1 MPPRLMA
8 GNVGPAYTR
17 PDLLRALPYY
27 ELIADCLGG
36 SLQVKAR
43 AEQYLPSPNLE
54 ESTENSSRYADNYLR
69 RAIFYNVTG
78 RTLAGL
84 TGQVFAHPTM
94 IQVPDE
100 LEDFVEDAGGTGVRL
115 IQTIKQA
122 VETVIAYG
130 RGGLWVD
137 YSSRTT
143 MNDEMA
149 RPYLWFFRP
158 EDIIN
163 WRVIVENGRRKL
175 SLVVLR
181 AQLEDTTD
189 PYELCYRTYY
199 FVLRLKGGVYTVEVY
214 EGGRQ
219 SGIQTGGGGLDGTRN
234 LTTLDAGQSL
244 YNRGGVNFRST
255 RSDAVTLIRSV
266 TPTDANGM
274 PFKEIVFQFM
284 GAENNSPEVDFPPL
298 YDLSELNIGHYRNSA
313 DYEETSFIAGQPT
326 PVVSGLNGEWIE
338 RYLKS
343 KIFLGSRSAVLLPV
357 NGKMELVQAE
367 ANTVPFEAMQHKERQ
382 MVAMGAKLIEQKN
395 VQRTARE
402 ADYEV
407 TTERS
412 VLTSVVENVSEAVTQ
427 VLQWVADFQ
436 GVSRDE
442 IKFELNRD
450 FEVKNFLQEDFAQML
465 VAKEHGVLSAA
476 ELRRYARDGGIMLDD
491 DEDAMREIDMEMD
504 KKFEREAELAKASR
518 PPMTTGGSSDGGSRN
533 SASA

>member
-1 MPPRLMA
+1 MA
-8 GNVGPAYTR
+8 INTSGNVGPAYTR
-17 PDLLRALPYY
+17 PDLQSALPYY

-36 SLQVKAR
+36 SLQIKSR
-43 AEQYLPSPNLE
+43 AEYYLPKPNV
-54 ESTENSSRYADNYLR
+54 SDSSDENTTRYTDSYLK

-100 LEDFVEDAGGTGVRL
+100 LEEFVEDAGGTGVRL

-137 YSSRTT
+137 YSSQ
-143 MNDEMA
+143 MMDGDKA

-158 EDIIN
+158 ENIIN
-163 WRVIVENGRRKL
+163 WRVIVEGGRKKL

-189 PYELCYRTYY
+189 PYELRYRTYY
-199 FVLRLKGGVYTVEVY
+199 YVLRLVNGIYTVEVY
-214 EGGRQ
+214 EGARQ
-219 SGIQTGGGGLDGTRN
+219 SGIQTGAGGLDGRRR
-234 LTTLDAGQSL
+234 LTSLDAGQSL
-244 YNRGGVNFRST
+244 YRRGGVDFYTT
-255 RSDAVTLIRSV
+255 RSDGVNLVRRV

-284 GAENNSPEVDFPPL
+284 GAENNSPDIDFPPL
-298 YDLSELNIGHYRNSA
+298 YDQAELNIGHYRNSA

-338 RYLKS
+338 RHMHGKV
-343 KIFLGSRSAVLLPV
+343 FLGSRAAVLLPV
-357 NGKMELVQAE
+357 GGQMELVQAQP
-367 ANTVPFEAMQHKERQ
+367 NTVPFEAMQHKERQ

-427 VLQWVADFQ
+427 VLMWVADFQ
-436 GVSRDE
+436 GASRDE

-450 FEVKNFLQEDFAQML
+450 FEVKNFLPEDFAQML
-465 VAKEHGVLSAA
+465 VAQEHGVLSRT
-476 ELRRYARDGGIMLDD
+476 ELRSYARDGGVQLEE
-491 DEDAMREIDMEMD
+491 DEEAMREIDMDMD
-504 KKFEREAELAKASR
+504 KKLEREADLAKASR
-518 PPMTTGGSSDGGSRN
+518 PPQQPGGSSNGGSRSTN
-533 SASA
+533 R